1 MRILIAGDSFAAK
14 WPNASIGWVDLLA
27 KEHEVT
33 NVAQA
38 GVGEYKIYKQIET
51 INQHLYD
58 CIIVSHTSPSRIHTP
73 NHPIHKTGF
82 HKDCDLIL
90 TDINENFSLFN
101 GNLKTAQGWFK
112 YHYDDKYQLDVYRL
126 LRKEINSIITI
137 PYISLSHIEIL
148 KKLSIEK
155 NHFDFSRLWSLE
167 RGLINHY
174 TEKGNKV
181 IFELLS
187 QFLRN
192 KEYG

>member
-1 MRILIAGDSFAAK
+1 MKILIAGDSFAAK
-14 WPNASIGWVDLLA
+14 WPNTTVGWVDLLS
-27 KEHEVT
+27 KDHDVT

-38 GVGEYKIYKQIET
+38 GVGEYKIYKQIEN
-51 INQHLYD
+51 INQTLYD

-73 NHPIHKTGF
+73 NHPIHTSGF

-90 TDINENFSLFN
+90 TDISEKFSFFDN
-101 GNLKTAQGWFK
+101 RLKTAQGWFK
-112 YHYDDKYQLDVYRL
+112 YHYDDTYQLDIYRL

-155 NHFDFSRLWSLE
+155 NHFDFSKLWENE
-167 RGLINHY
+167 RGSVNHY

>member
-1 MRILIAGDSFAAK
+1 MKILIAGDSFAAK
-14 WPNASIGWVDLLA
+14 WPDTTVGWVDLLS
-27 KEHEVT
+27 KDHKVT

-38 GVGEYKIYKQIET
+38 GVGEYKIYKQIEN
-51 INQHLYD
+51 IDQNLYD

-73 NHPIHKTGF
+73 HHPIHNSGF

-90 TDINENFSLFN
+90 TDISDKFSFFDN
-101 GNLKTAQGWFK
+101 KLKTAQGWFK
-112 YHYDDKYQLDVYRL
+112 YHYDDTYQLDIYRL

-155 NHFDFSRLWSLE
+155 NHFDFSKLWENE
-167 RGLINHY
+167 RGSINHY

-187 QFLRN
+187 QFLRD